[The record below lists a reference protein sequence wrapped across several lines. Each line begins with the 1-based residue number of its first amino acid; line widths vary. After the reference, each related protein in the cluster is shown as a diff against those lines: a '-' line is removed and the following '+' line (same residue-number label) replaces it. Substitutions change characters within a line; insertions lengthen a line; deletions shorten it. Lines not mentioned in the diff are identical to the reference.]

1 MKDQYIVKPQKEHPL
16 KNVWNDFPEFL
27 EENSDVLTSTKIEDL
42 IGQMFLPGEF
52 YYYII
57 NFADSTLSN
66 YHKNILT
73 MHGLKKYPEHLKEII
88 GLVHPEAGKPTK

>member
-1 MKDQYIVKPQKEHPL
+1 
-16 KNVWNDFPEFL
+16 
-27 EENSDVLTSTKIEDL
+27 
-42 IGQMFLPGEF
+42 MFLPGEF

-66 YHKNILT
+66 YHKNIPT